1 MTKNITDLEAGLGA
15 LELPSKTAP
24 KRKEDARNHFRKR
37 VISEGAKPDIA
48 ISESLEI
55 ALKGVTK
62 DYDKRLKAGK
72 NAAGIAFTSR
82 VMATASDVRSRLPKR
97 KPKQTHSNVDEHKQH
112 WSFADNAMI
121 AMVFLFVG
129 IGILIF
135 AILAPVIF
143 LIANETNGVG
153 AGTAANFF
161 AFLATVL
168 IFGGLGGL
176 VLNII
181 RTKNDYDFE
190 AKRREREHGEPIP
203 SPTSH

>member
-1 MTKNITDLEAGLGA
+1 MTKNITDLDAGLEA

-37 VISEGAKPDIA
+37 VISEGATPGIA

-72 NAAGIAFTSR
+72 NAAGITFTSR

-135 AILAPVIF
+135 AILAQFIF
-143 LIANETNGVG
+143 LIANEANGVG

-161 AFLATVL
+161 AFWATVF
-168 IFGGLGGL
+168 IFGAIGAF
-176 VLNII
+176 VLNNI
-181 RTKNDYDFE
+181 REKHGYAFE
-190 AKRREREHGEPIP
+190 AKRREREFGAPIP